1 VPDEG
6 AEQLQKAKKLTS
18 EDTKEKKRK
27 GNTAPSCLQ
36 CRLLTAYTAVDDST
50 TITAKKS
57 KKSKILDPDG
67 VAPASTKAK
76 KSKIKADTESKNVRE
91 TESHGDLSSDIEEE
105 KPGNSDDEN
114 SEVDDQTVA
123 LLKGFESDG
132 DEDDAAKEGGLAE
145 GRKVPKVPTM
155 TNRNKKVMKRA
166 AEIDGP
172 EKPGVVYVGH
182 IPHGFYEHEMRQY
195 FEQFGSIL
203 QLRLSRNR
211 KTGASKHYA
220 FIQFAS
226 NIVADIVAKTMDN
239 YLLFNHILKVKLIS
253 DEQVP
258 ENLFKGANKRFKK
271 VPWNK
276 IAGRKLAQGASEATW
291 EKRIEKEEN
300 RRAEKAEKM
309 KALGYEFEAPK
320 IKSAKNVS
328 KKAIEQ
334 PSEQAATI
342 ENVEEEIQ
350 VIEAVPLVEEQ
361 SKPKEKKEKKKKTP
375 KTTPGYVTEPVTDV
389 SEKTLKRTKSK
400 ADLAS
405 AGEEIAEE
413 TTKKQKK
420 SRKAKSEG

>member
-1 VPDEG
+1 LTTT
-6 AEQLQKAKKLTS
+6 ATKKG
-18 EDTKEKKRK
+18 D
-27 GNTAPSCLQ
+27 
-36 CRLLTAYTAVDDST
+36 
-50 TITAKKS
+50 KKS
-57 KKSKILDPDG
+57 DYKLKGAKESEPKDDI
-67 VAPASTKAK
+67 VA
-76 KSKIKADTESKNVRE
+76 EN
-91 TESHGDLSSDIEEE
+91 EEE
-105 KPGNSDDEN
+105 ESGADDDED

-132 DEDDAAKEGGLAE
+132 DEEDASKEGGLKE
-145 GRKVPKVPTM
+145 GGLKEGGLKEGKTVPKVPTM

-166 AEIDGP
+166 AESGAP

-226 NIVADIVAKTMDN
+226 DVVADIVAKTMDN

-258 ENLFKGANKRFKK
+258 ENLFKGANRRFKK

-276 IAGRKLAQGASEATW
+276 IAGRRLAQGASEATW

-309 KALGYEFEAPK
+309 KALGYEFETPK
-320 IKSAKNVS
+320 IKSAKNVAKKPTEQS
-328 KKAIEQ
+328 TERPAAILNGEDDTKAIEEG
-334 PSEQAATI
+334 PV
-342 ENVEEEIQ
+342 VEEP
-350 VIEAVPLVEEQ
+350 AEQ
-361 SKPKEKKEKKKKTP
+361 KEKKEKKEKREKKE
-375 KTTPGYVTEPVTDV
+375 KKEKK
-389 SEKTLKRTKSK
+389 EKTEKKPEATTEDAAEPATPVREKKLMLKKAS
-400 ADLAS
+400 ADLAEVTKS
-405 AGEEIAEE
+405 GEEATGEK
-413 TTKKQKK
+413 TKMRKK
-420 SRKAKSEG
+420 SKKTKAEV

>member
-1 VPDEG
+1 
-6 AEQLQKAKKLTS
+6 
-18 EDTKEKKRK
+18 
-27 GNTAPSCLQ
+27 
-36 CRLLTAYTAVDDST
+36 
-50 TITAKKS
+50 
-57 KKSKILDPDG
+57 
-67 VAPASTKAK
+67 
-76 KSKIKADTESKNVRE
+76 
-91 TESHGDLSSDIEEE
+91 
-105 KPGNSDDEN
+105 
-114 SEVDDQTVA
+114 
-123 LLKGFESDG
+123 
-132 DEDDAAKEGGLAE
+132 
-145 GRKVPKVPTM
+145 
-155 TNRNKKVMKRA
+155 
-166 AEIDGP
+166 
-172 EKPGVVYVGH
+172 
-182 IPHGFYEHEMRQY
+182 
-195 FEQFGSIL
+195 
-203 QLRLSRNR
+203 
-211 KTGASKHYA
+211 
-220 FIQFAS
+220 
-226 NIVADIVAKTMDN
+226 
-239 YLLFNHILKVKLIS
+239 
-253 DEQVP
+253 
-258 ENLFKGANKRFKK
+258 
-271 VPWNK
+271 
-276 IAGRKLAQGASEATW
+276 LAQGASEATW